1 MGSGAW
7 ASTSTVWTVEMWPN
21 HKGLMLNLSQFMW
34 SIGSIIA
41 PILSAPFVYGN
52 VTNAT
57 TDFVPS
63 IKDRQLSLLKPN
75 IIAGIIQAIGITNFY
90 SFRSDVK
97 KSFF

>member
-57 TDFVPS
+57 SDFVPS
-63 IKDRQLSLLKPN
+63 LKDRQMSLLIPSSV
-75 IIAGIIQAIGITNFY
+75 AGIIQGIGMTNFNSY
-90 SFRSDVK
+90 HSIVKRSF
-97 KSFF
+97 